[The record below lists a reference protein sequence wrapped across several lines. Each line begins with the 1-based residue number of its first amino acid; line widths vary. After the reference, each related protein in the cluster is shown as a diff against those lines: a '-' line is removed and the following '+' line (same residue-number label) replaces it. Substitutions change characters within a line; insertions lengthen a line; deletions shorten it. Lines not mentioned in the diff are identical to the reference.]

1 MNTVAKIKKT
11 DTQTSAISLPNIPL
25 ASHAGCRVVTT
36 ELLARLYGTDPVR
49 IRQNHKRNIDRFIDG
64 KHFFKINGKDVDDLR
79 VSLSDSQ
86 ISPKTR
92 SLILWTERG
101 AARHAKMLETD
112 QAWDVFEKL
121 EDCYF
126 NVKAEIE
133 KQAKPRQSSVDE
145 RTPLRQ
151 YVEKMIANKKG
162 MIYPDIWKLVH
173 DRFDVTHINQLTGA
187 ESLEAV
193 EYLKAM
199 EGEFLGTENKPSELD
214 LQMHVH
220 NINAACIHMDF
231 IHRVWKDD
239 LYPALRNL
247 ESPLAS
253 KLYDRIVDACF
264 IVHSVRRGLEMASGL
279 QGIQYKH

>member
-1 MNTVAKIKKT
+1 MNTVAK
-11 DTQTSAISLPNIPL
+11 S
-25 ASHAGCRVVTT
+25 TT
-36 ELLARLYGTDPVR
+36 ERSTHPRNLPQLSFNDVSFSCVDHKGATWLRGTEIAKALGMDRRDAIGQIYQRNSDEFTDSMTLTLKLRVNGFGGGNSARDVRVFSLRGAHLLAMFARTTVAKEFRKWVLDVLE
-49 IRQNHKRNIDRFIDG
+49 RQ
-64 KHFFKINGKDVDDLR
+64 
-79 VSLSDSQ
+79 
-86 ISPKTR
+86 
-92 SLILWTERG
+92 TE
-101 AARHAKMLETD
+101 H
-112 QAWDVFEKL
+112 QA
-121 EDCYF
+121 
-126 NVKAEIE
+126 
-133 KQAKPRQSSVDE
+133 QPKPRQSSVDE

-199 EGEFLGTENKPSELD
+199 EGEFLGKENKSSGLD

-220 NINAACIHMDF
+220 NINAACIHMNF
-231 IHRVWKDD
+231 IHRVWKED